1 MQLIHYSTITC
12 AMPERRGRPAVM
24 ISFVM
29 LQRLFEKKRRRITTL
44 QSLQKRMHDISV
56 KNIARSIH
64 MHSMSYKRI
73 VRTRAVDSRE
83 NGGAENAGPDDV
95 KLERP
100 KMQDMLN

>member
-83 NGGAENAGPDDV
+83 NGGGAENEGP
-95 KLERP
+95 E
-100 KMQDMLN
+100 NA